1 MDYLNICRVKDIQTN
16 IYSSF
21 TAAALVAY
29 QKAKKP
35 ELFIDDF
42 MTFLTADFLK
52 RIRKSLS
59 HS

>member
-1 MDYLNICRVKDIQTN
+1 MDYLIICRVKDIQTN

-42 MTFLTADFLK
+42 MTFVTAD
-52 RIRKSLS
+52 
-59 HS
+59 